1 MEELKEELLETLTKM
16 VIKQSQDDKKDGVKF
31 IKVIDVYRALARFIR
46 ENL

>member
-1 MEELKEELLETLTKM
+1 MDELKEELLETLTKM
-16 VIKQSQDDKKDGVKF
+16 IIKQSLADKEDGIKF